1 MSATEFNLFQVN
13 EYNAKLLTERSAAAY
28 KAYTRDTSGVISTH
42 FQGAVVL
49 AYGGE
54 NLSRIRCQ

>member
-13 EYNAKLLTERSAAAY
+13 EYNAKLLTKRSGAVY
-28 KAYTRDTSGVISTH
+28 KAYTHDTTEVIRTH
-42 FQGAVVL
+42 FQCAVML

-54 NLSRIRCQ
+54 NLNGIRC